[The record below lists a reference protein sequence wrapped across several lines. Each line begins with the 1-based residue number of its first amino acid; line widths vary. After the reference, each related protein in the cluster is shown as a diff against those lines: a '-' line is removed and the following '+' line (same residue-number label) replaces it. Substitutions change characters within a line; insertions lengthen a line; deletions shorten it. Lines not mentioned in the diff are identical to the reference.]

1 MLTNPLPIPTLLAS
15 KFADVIPVLSEDL
28 PEVLNDAYCRDG
40 IEDTILITR
49 SNQRAVKFNIAI
61 RGNILEKEEYLCR
74 DELVLVA
81 KNNYLWSAKVKG
93 IDFIANGDVALVT
106 KIYGTETKYGFL
118 FADAKIQFPDRDIE
132 FDAKLLLSTL
142 ASDAP
147 GLTSEEANEL
157 YLYCI
162 NDPDKF
168 ALEMPMSTRLKKL
181 KSDPYFNAL
190 QVKYAYA
197 VTCHKAQGGQWKNVF
212 IDMGYI
218 APENQGMEFYRWLY
232 TAITR
237 ATHRLYLINPSVEVK

>member
-1 MLTNPLPIPTLLAS
+1 M
-15 KFADVIPVLSEDL
+15 
-28 PEVLNDAYCRDG
+28 
-40 IEDTILITR
+40 
-49 SNQRAVKFNIAI
+49 
-61 RGNILEKEEYLCR
+61 
-74 DELVLVA
+74 
-81 KNNYLWSAKVKG
+81 KG

-132 FDAKLLLSTL
+132 LDAKLLLSTL

-147 GLTSEEANEL
+147 GLTTQQSSEL
-157 YLYCI
+157 YQYCL
-162 NDPDKF
+162 NNPDNF
-168 ALEMPMSTRLKKL
+168 APNTPMSTRVKAL

-197 VTCHKAQGGQWKNVF
+197 VTCHKAQGGQWRNVF

-218 APENQGMEFYRWLY
+218 APEAQGMEFYRWLY

-237 ATHRLYLINPSVEVK
+237 ATHRLYIINPSVEVK

>member
-1 MLTNPLPIPTLLAS
+1 MHYELTS
-15 KFADVIPVLSEDL
+15 
-28 PEVLNDAYCRDG
+28 PEVLNEAYSRDG
-40 IEDTILITR
+40 IEETILVTR
-49 SNQRAVKFNIAI
+49 SNQRAVGFNLAI

-93 IDFIANGDVALVT
+93 IDFIANGDMALVT

-118 FADAKIQFPDRDIE
+118 FADAKIQFPYRDIE
-132 FDAKLLLSTL
+132 LEAKLLLSTL

-147 GLTSEEANEL
+147 GLTAQQSSEL
-157 YLYCI
+157 YQYCL
-162 NDPDKF
+162 NNPDNF
-168 ALEMPMSTRLKKL
+168 APNTPMSTRVKAL

-197 VTCHKAQGGQWKNVF
+197 VTCHKAQGGQWRNVF

-218 APENQGMEFYRWLY
+218 APEAQGMEFYRWLY

-237 ATHRLYLINPSVEVK
+237 ATHRLYIINPSVEVK